1 MAGKDRQHPGSGFTL
16 VELLVVVAII
26 AVLAA
31 LLLPALSRAK
41 AAAQATRCRSN
52 LRQQGLALTFYVSDH
67 RVYPP
72 LNGHDPALGGD
83 ITKWHDFLEAALA
96 SVTPQKQATA
106 GFGGVFRCPTHRP
119 LPGFYSPSYGYN
131 ADGTGGLGL
140 EGSWTQPE
148 SLGVWPRH
156 IGLRDSAVRSPS
168 DMIAIGDGYIAYK
181 SGNSSSGRPF
191 TDSRGFILE
200 SELIGRAPRFE
211 GDLLAQQNR
220 PDEARRRHG
229 GRLNTAF
236 CDGHVESE
244 TIARL
249 FFVKTADLVRRWNAD
264 NESHPEGWAALP

>member
-72 LNGHDPALGGD
+72 LNGYDPSLGGD
-83 ITKWHDFLEAALA
+83 VTKWHDFLEAALA
-96 SVTPQKQATA
+96 SLTPQKQAAT

-119 LPGFYSPSYGYN
+119 LPGSDSPSYGYD

-140 EGSWTQPE
+140 EGSSPQPE
-148 SLGVWPRH
+148 SLG
-156 IGLRDSAVRSPS
+156 GMASPH
-168 DMIAIGDGYIAYK
+168 
-181 SGNSSSGRPF
+181 R
-191 TDSRGFILE
+191 
-200 SELIGRAPRFE
+200 
-211 GDLLAQQNR
+211 
-220 PDEARRRHG
+220 
-229 GRLNTAF
+229 
-236 CDGHVESE
+236 
-244 TIARL
+244 
-249 FFVKTADLVRRWNAD
+249 
-264 NESHPEGWAALP
+264 PEGHRGEKPFGHGRDRGTVTSTTSRPAALRADRSRTRVG